1 MFQGV
6 LLDEAVAVR
15 FQGTGHLARATG
27 ARAIHQTLRALVGKA
42 VDLLAQGRIRQRER
56 LRDRLE
62 ALPFDD
68 LTYRLGTAEDP
79 SLFGL
84 FHEVVSGGEG
94 SIGTME
100 FEGAHGGGTPP

>member
-42 VDLLAQGRIRQRER
+42 VDLL
-56 LRDRLE
+56 
-62 ALPFDD
+62 
-68 LTYRLGTAEDP
+68 GTAEDP

-100 FEGAHGGGTPP
+100 FEGAHGGTPP